1 MKNFTRLLLLFAF
14 LCTFFRTEAQ
24 ITIGTGTL
32 TARYPINFWYQHGR
46 HVAIYTAAEMNTVAA
61 GATITT
67 LTWTAVNATNGGS
80 ITIKL
85 LECGTQ
91 TTIASLAS
99 YATQTAGATTVYTS
113 ASFTPT
119 IGANLI
125 DITDFA
131 INPNQNLKVI
141 VETDNDPAN
150 TPTCDGQGTSTS
162 NTFNYTAST
171 AGSGTYFDYDDS
183 GTGPACAAG
192 TIGSATQLSHR
203 PNITIGGLTPPA
215 APDCATLNTPANG
228 ATGVVRNTP
237 LTWTA
242 ASTGGTAT
250 AFKVYL
256 GTVNPPT
263 TLVSTITAPTATYT
277 PTGQIYNTVYY
288 WYIVP
293 TGPGGDA
300 VGCNATVNSYTT
312 ELAPPPPANDNIC
325 GAVSLSV
332 SSGVT
337 CTTLLTGQSTEN
349 ATAGAAACTGTGAD
363 DDVWY
368 SFVATSTSHIITL
381 STSGAGS
388 TDRVHQLYSSSDNT
402 CSGTLTSITCSD
414 PETSTTTGLTIG
426 NTYFLRV
433 HSYATGNFATYAICI
448 TTPPPP
454 PANDLICGAVS
465 LSISSGITCTTSLT
479 GQSTQYA
486 TAGAA
491 ACTGTGADDDVW
503 YSFVATSTTHI
514 ITLTSSGAGSTDRV
528 HQLYSSSNNT
538 CSGTLTSL
546 TCSDPETSTTSSLT
560 IGNTYFLRV
569 HSYSTGNFATY
580 DICITT
586 PPPPPAND
594 ECSNSVTLVPQPFT
608 ASGCPSATSGTTVAA
623 TISTTPTTAFWGTS
637 NDDDVWYTFTTGAGV
652 TSQIVRFCNVTF
664 PSGAAVNMALELHA
678 SCSTSGIVGP
688 TVTITSGAGET
699 TLTGLTANTNY
710 KLRVFTSSTSSRA
723 NFDISILN
731 TPPVPDCA
739 TLNTPTNGAT
749 MVVTNT
755 PLTWSAPA
763 TGGTPTGYKVY
774 LGTVNPPTT
783 LVSTV
788 AAPTTT
794 YTPTGQAPNTLYY
807 WYIVP
812 TNGTGDAVGCNATV
826 FSYTTAPLTCP
837 ANLGAGTVNVA
848 SLPYNSGAGQTTCGN
863 GNNITSTTASIVCG
877 SSNYYGGE
885 DKTYIFTPTTT
896 ASYTILVTTTTDQ
909 DAGITLYQGCPL
921 VGQGGTCVGN
931 AQSTSGLTRT
941 IVANLTAGVTYYL
954 VVDNFPSPA
963 CLTSYTVD
971 IALSPSMTY
980 TSSAITQQTGTAAA
994 GTSYQKILQLA
1005 VVTANAANP
1014 LQVTQL
1020 DFTTAGNPGT
1030 STPADLTNARVYYT
1044 STTSTFTDG
1053 APAGTQF
1060 GSTIVNPSGAMT
1072 FMGTQALTTG
1082 SNYFWLVYDLAC
1094 GAVGPNIDAS
1104 MVTNGLTMTGGPYTP
1119 TTPDPGSGRTVTA
1132 LSSFTTAANGS
1143 WDAPSTWSC
1152 GTPPPTGTTTVII
1165 NHNVTV
1171 PSGSNVCGNLTIA
1184 AGRTLTIN
1192 GGTLVVGTSSAGAL
1206 TGNSNRVVTVNG
1218 TLTISS
1224 GQMDINGSMV
1234 AALAGFFNMSGGTLN
1249 IDPNDGTSAGSATG
1263 TTMSLLNGTNGSVTG
1278 GAINFLDPPFAS
1290 SSRLIAFDHA
1300 SQDATWA
1307 TGCTVTIGGGD
1318 DTNISNTAGFY
1329 VECNVNTGTLEIGSM
1344 TVNGGR
1350 NNNGVTNVYRA
1361 MTTNA
1366 SASFI
1371 TKIRNLT
1378 VNSGSEVVV
1387 RGAPL
1392 VITGANLTNDGFITV
1407 ISSTAHRGLV
1417 FAGDAQYNGS
1427 NVAFTNSSIQ
1437 QTWSGSGFFKK
1448 ATADADPSSSDQ
1460 NAVTSLAF
1468 FNGGSSSALT
1478 TGSPLSCTN
1487 LHLGAGVLNTSSS
1500 APIIVGTGSG
1510 TSGNITVAASA
1521 ASAATTVT
1529 LPLAAAWAGG
1539 WVNGPVERW
1548 FKAAVTSTTEAILPT
1563 GSSSTHQIATISFS
1577 AAPTTAGKLRATFSS
1592 TAPEGGTVISPPLT
1606 QGVLSITSVSPSGEW
1621 LIEPTATSGVAGGT
1635 YAANLYANG
1644 FTKTNG
1650 VAAITL
1656 PAETVMLKR
1665 PSASIVASDWTLS
1678 GTHVTSATAGTGI
1691 IRLQRTGGTGFSKFA
1706 MGGTTAAL
1714 PIELKSFTG
1723 KSLKTSNQLEWTTST
1738 EEGVKEHII
1747 ERSANGYN
1755 NWTLVGTTPSK
1766 GDARVDQSYSME
1778 DKTPLTKS
1786 FYRLRT
1792 LDLDGREQFSNVIS
1806 LTRQNNSFGVIAAYP
1821 NPAVEMINVQFN
1833 TLEEGNI
1840 TARIV
1845 DMTGRL
1851 VLEQQ
1856 MSALK
1861 GTNMFPVQ
1869 LHGLSAGTY
1878 FITLSSD
1885 NEVAEPIRFVKQ

>member
-14 LCTFFRTEAQ
+14 LCTFFRMEAQ
-24 ITIGTGTL
+24 ITIGTGTS
-32 TARYPINFWYQHGR
+32 TARYPISFWYQHGR

-85 LECGTQ
+85 LECGAQ
-91 TTIASLAS
+91 TTIASGAS

-119 IGANLI
+119 VGANLI

-131 INPNQNLKVI
+131 INANQNLKVI

-150 TPTCDGQGTSTS
+150 TPTCGGQGTSTS
-162 NTFNYTAST
+162 NTFNYTTST
-171 AGSGTYFDYDDS
+171 AGSGAYFDYDDT
-183 GTGPACAAG
+183 GTGPACVAG
-192 TIGSATQLSHR
+192 TIGSALQISHR

-215 APDCATLNTPANG
+215 APDCATLNTPTNG

-242 ASTGGTAT
+242 AGTGGTAT

-277 PTGQIYNTVYY
+277 PTGQTYNTVYY

-349 ATAGAAACTGTGAD
+349 ATAGAAACAGSGAD

-402 CSGTLTSITCSD
+402 CSGTLTSLTCSD

-433 HSYATGNFATYAICI
+433 HSYSTGNFATYAICI
-448 TTPPPP
+448 TSPPPP

-465 LSISSGITCTTSLT
+465 LSISSGLTCTTSLT
-479 GQSTQYA
+479 GQSTQYS

-491 ACTGTGADDDVW
+491 ACVGTGADDDVW
-503 YSFVATSTTHI
+503 YSFVATATSHI
-514 ITLTSSGAGSTDRV
+514 ITLTTSGAGSTDRV

-546 TCSDPETSTTSSLT
+546 TCSDPETSTTSGLT

-580 DICITT
+580 DICVTT
-586 PPPPPAND
+586 PPA
-594 ECSNSVTLVPQPFT
+594 
-608 ASGCPSATSGTTVAA
+608 
-623 TISTTPTTAFWGTS
+623 
-637 NDDDVWYTFTTGAGV
+637 
-652 TSQIVRFCNVTF
+652 
-664 PSGAAVNMALELHA
+664 
-678 SCSTSGIVGP
+678 
-688 TVTITSGAGET
+688 
-699 TLTGLTANTNY
+699 
-710 KLRVFTSSTSSRA
+710 
-723 NFDISILN
+723 
-731 TPPVPDCA
+731 
-739 TLNTPTNGAT
+739 
-749 MVVTNT
+749 
-755 PLTWSAPA
+755 
-763 TGGTPTGYKVY
+763 
-774 LGTVNPPTT
+774 
-783 LVSTV
+783 
-788 AAPTTT
+788 
-794 YTPTGQAPNTLYY
+794 
-807 WYIVP
+807 
-812 TNGTGDAVGCNATV
+812 
-826 FSYTTAPLTCP
+826 
-837 ANLGAGTVNVA
+837 
-848 SLPYNSGAGQTTCGN
+848 
-863 GNNITSTTASIVCG
+863 
-877 SSNYYGGE
+877 
-885 DKTYIFTPTTT
+885 
-896 ASYTILVTTTTDQ
+896 
-909 DAGITLYQGCPL
+909 
-921 VGQGGTCVGN
+921 
-931 AQSTSGLTRT
+931 
-941 IVANLTAGVTYYL
+941 
-954 VVDNFPSPA
+954 
-963 CLTSYTVD
+963 
-971 IALSPSMTY
+971 MTY
-980 TSSAITQQTGTAAA
+980 TSSAIAQQTAAA
-994 GTSYQKILQLA
+994 SAGSTYQSILRLV
-1005 VVTANAANP
+1005 VVTANALNP

-1020 DFTTAGNPGT
+1020 DFTTAGTPGT

-1044 STTSTFTDG
+1044 STTSTWTDG

-1060 GSTIVNPSGAMT
+1060 GTTIVNPSGAMS
-1072 FMGTQALTTG
+1072 FVGTQALTTG

-1119 TTPDPGSGRTVTA
+1119 TTPDPALGRTVTA

-1143 WDAPSTWSC
+1143 WDAPGTWSC
-1152 GTPPPTGTTTVII
+1152 GAPPPTGTTTVII

-1184 AGRTLTIN
+1184 AGKTLTIN
-1192 GGTLVVGTSSAGAL
+1192 GGTLVVGTSSAGAV

-1249 IDPNDGTSAGSATG
+1249 IDPNDGTSAGSAAG
-1263 TTMSLLNGTNGSVTG
+1263 ITMSLLNGTNGSVTG
-1278 GAINFLDPPFAS
+1278 GAINFLDPPYAS
-1290 SSRLIAFDHA
+1290 GSNYLIAYNHG
-1300 SQDATWA
+1300 SQDATWG
-1307 TGCTVTIGGGD
+1307 TGCTVTYGGGD
-1318 DTNISNTAGFY
+1318 DTNLANTNGFY
-1329 VECNVNTGTLEIGSM
+1329 TECNVGTGTLEIG
-1344 TVNGGR
+1344 TLVVNGGR
-1350 NNNGVTNVYRA
+1350 NNNGATNVYRA
-1361 MTTNA
+1361 MTTNT
-1366 SASFI
+1366 SALYI

-1378 VNSGSEVVV
+1378 VSSGSEVVV

-1392 VITGANLTNDGFITV
+1392 VITGANLTNNGFITV
-1407 ISSTAHRGLV
+1407 VSSTAHRGLV
-1417 FAGDAQYNGS
+1417 FAGDAQYIS
-1427 NVAFTNSSIQ
+1427 TVTFTNSAIQ

-1448 ATADADPSSSDQ
+1448 ATADADPGSSDQ

-1510 TSGNITVAASA
+1510 APGTITVAASA
-1521 ASAATTVT
+1521 LSTATTVT

-1548 FKAAVTSTTEAILPT
+1548 FSGVTSGSLAVLPT

-1577 AAPTTAGKLRATFSS
+1577 SVPTTAGKLSATFSS
-1592 TAPEGGTVISPPLT
+1592 AAIAGGLVISPPLT
-1606 QGVLSITSVSPSGEW
+1606 QGALSITSVSPGGEW
-1621 LIEPTATSGVAGGT
+1621 LIEPTATSGVTGGT
-1635 YAANLYANG
+1635 YAANLYSNG

-1650 VAAITL
+1650 AAITL

-1665 PSASIVASDWTLS
+1665 PSASILASDWTLS
-1678 GTHVTSATAGTGI
+1678 GTHVTSVTAGTGI
-1691 IRLQRTGGTGFSKFA
+1691 IRLQRTAVTGFSKFA

-1723 KSLKTSNQLEWTTST
+1723 KALKASNQLEWITST

-1766 GDARVDQSYSME
+1766 GDAREDQSYSME

-1786 FYRLRT
+1786 FYRLRS

-1856 MSALK
+1856 MSALN

>member
-1020 DFTTAGNPGT
+1020 DFTTAGTPGT

-1060 GSTIVNPSGAMT
+1060 GSTIVNPSGAMS
-1072 FMGTQALTTG
+1072 FVGTQTLTTG
-1082 SNYFWLVYDLAC
+1082 TNYFWLVYDLAC

-1104 MVTNGLTMTGGPYTP
+1104 MVTNGLIMTGGSYTP
-1119 TTPDPGSGRTVTA
+1119 TTPDPANNRTVTA
-1132 LSSFTTAANGS
+1132 LTAFSTVANGS
-1143 WDAPSTWSC
+1143 WSTPGTWAC
-1152 GTPPPTGTTTVII
+1152 GVPPAGTTVPINI
-1165 NHNVTV
+1165 NHNVTLDV
-1171 PSGSNVCGNLTIA
+1171 DVDVQSTVTVA
-1184 AGRTLTIN
+1184 ASRTLTLNTNTLGIGTGGTGTKN
-1192 GGTLVVGTSSAGAL
+1192 LSISGTVSVGGGTLNVGTSAGV
-1206 TGNSNRVVTVNG
+1206 TTSN
-1218 TLTISS
+1218 IS
-1224 GQMDINGSMV
+1224 I
-1234 AALAGFFNMSGGTLN
+1234 ASGGTLS
-1249 IDPNDGTSAGSATG
+1249 ISSGTINLGPTGGYLRSLSNSGTLTVAGG
-1263 TTMSLLNGTNGSVTG
+1263 VLNVNGSVSISSTFNQSGGDINIDGNGGTAGSSVASGTAMLSMTSALGTTTG
-1278 GAINFLDPPFAS
+1278 GTITIVDPNFNSGGKAVDYNVS
-1290 SSRLIAFDHA
+1290 STAR
-1300 SQDATWA
+1300 TWA
-1307 TGCTVTIGGGD
+1307 TAHVLNIGDGISSQSSSNTSGFILESYTGTGRLTYGTLNIKGGSTTNRWASLGAWSINVGGTMTVDAGSEIRLGSGSTSPVFVGNIVNNGTVT
-1318 DTNISNTAGFY
+1318 S
-1329 VECNVNTGTLEIGSM
+1329 
-1344 TVNGGR
+1344 TVNITLAGISGNNVVVNPNAQAISGSGVWR
-1350 NNNGVTNVYRA
+1350 NLVSSPTANLN
-1361 MTTNA
+1361 
-1366 SASFI
+1366 S
-1371 TKIRNLT
+1371 LT
-1378 VNSGSEVVV
+1378 VNNSNSSPI
-1387 RGAPL
+1387 ALPASM
-1392 VITGANLTNDGFITV
+1392 ITGTGTGS
-1407 ISSTAHRGLV
+1407 ISST
-1417 FAGDAQYNGS
+1417 
-1427 NVAFTNSSIQ
+1427 
-1437 QTWSGSGFFKK
+1437 
-1448 ATADADPSSSDQ
+1448 
-1460 NAVTSLAF
+1460 
-1468 FNGGSSSALT
+1468 LT
-1478 TGSPLSCTN
+1478 L
-1487 LHLGAGVLNTSSS
+1487 
-1500 APIIVGTGSG
+1500 
-1510 TSGNITVAASA
+1510 
-1521 ASAATTVT
+1521 
-1529 LPLAAAWAGG
+1529 
-1539 WVNGPVERW
+1539 
-1548 FKAAVTSTTEAILPT
+1548 
-1563 GSSSTHQIATISFS
+1563 
-1577 AAPTTAGKLRATFSS
+1577 TAGKLDVTSGALTVGISTGTTGTISGGSS
-1592 TAPEGGTVISPPLT
+1592 TTYVIGELRKWRGTATGSQLFPVGNSSTYYPATVNFTGAPSVGGTNNV
-1606 QGVLSITSVSPSGEW
+1606 QFITGDPGSAGLPAADPSGTNPNCFAACTTGYW
-1621 LIEPTATSGVAGGT
+1621 QIDAGNGLTGGT
-1635 YAANLYANG
+1635 YSLDLTATG
-1644 FTKTNG
+1644 FSC
-1650 VAAITL
+1650 ITTL
-1656 PAETVMLKR
+1656 ADARILKR
-1665 PSASIVASDWTLS
+1665 PTAGGNWTFNGTHGTNTAGNVIKRVGLS
-1678 GTHVTSATAGTGI
+1678 G
-1691 IRLQRTGGTGFSKFA
+1691 FSQFA
-1706 MGGTTAAL
+1706 ISQGSSTPL

-1723 KSLKTSNQLEWTTST
+1723 KALKTSNQLEWTTST